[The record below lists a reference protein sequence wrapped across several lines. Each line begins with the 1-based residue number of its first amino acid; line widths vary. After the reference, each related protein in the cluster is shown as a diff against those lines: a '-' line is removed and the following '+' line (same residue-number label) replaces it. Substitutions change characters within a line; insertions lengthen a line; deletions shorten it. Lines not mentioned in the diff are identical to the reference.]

1 MGSHHSK
8 KHCAGLD
15 LEELNNLVDQT
26 KLSQKEVKE
35 QWVKFRG
42 MTCKGDTMDKET
54 FSKILHQCFPRT
66 YKVIIFCKYLFN
78 FKTIVGRA

>member
-1 MGSHHSK
+1 MGSHHST

-35 QWVKFRG
+35 QWIKFRG
-42 MTCKGDTMDKET
+42 MTCKGEMMDRET
-54 FSKILHQCFPRT
+54 FSNIMHQCFPRT
-66 YKVIIFCKYLFN
+66 YKVIIFSKYHFN
-78 FKTIVGRA
+78 F